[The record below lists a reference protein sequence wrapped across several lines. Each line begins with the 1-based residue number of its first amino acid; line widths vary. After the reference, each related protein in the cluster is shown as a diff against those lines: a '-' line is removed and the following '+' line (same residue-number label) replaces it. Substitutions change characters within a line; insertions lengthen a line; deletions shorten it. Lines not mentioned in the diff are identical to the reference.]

1 MVGWGECGR
10 RHIKFYYNWLLAFR
24 RFRIKSERIVTI
36 YKREQEYLRENET
49 KNKRETEEEMGVR
62 WRILLF

>member
-10 RHIKFYYNWLLAFR
+10 RHIKFYHNWLLAFR

-62 WRILLF
+62 WRMLLF

>member
-24 RFRIKSERIVTI
+24 RFRIKSERII

-62 WRILLF
+62 WRMLLF

>member
-1 MVGWGECGR
+1 MVEWGECGR

-24 RFRIKSERIVTI
+24 RFRIKSERII

-62 WRILLF
+62 WRMLLF